1 MHLKRPSRSKPNRR
15 HQHQS
20 KEVQRGFWTESL
32 SINRTSSTEPQ
43 QVLSSIAPNMS
54 SPEVTPSRSQHT
66 RVSSSPTL
74 VVSPS
79 SSKAPELPITKPVET
94 QPKSSPPRINPDVP
108 SNTPS
113 TVPISPQTPKAP
125 LAQKQKQQQQ
135 QKPQKQKP
143 PPKEGSREPNQNQ
156 NAGEKQDEQQPHPN
170 TNQEKKSQKQMTKA
184 ERRELQEKQRAA
196 KEAAKAQGAVGGGG
210 GASSM
215 ASSRPAKALPQTL
228 KPSHQSAASFSTPSK
243 QRPSASEPAK
253 EPEIAVH
260 HRSRIF
266 AHFAKHRTGAPL
278 GTGVK
283 GEVHPA
289 IVRLGTQFAE
299 MKIVGSNARCIA
311 MLQAFKQV
319 CSSASRHPD
328 TCTALRVVGRGN

>member
-1 MHLKRPSRSKPNRR
+1 
-15 HQHQS
+15 
-20 KEVQRGFWTESL
+20 
-32 SINRTSSTEPQ
+32 
-43 QVLSSIAPNMS
+43 MS
-54 SPEVTPSRSQHT
+54 SPEDTPSRSQHA

-79 SSKAPELPITKPVET
+79 SPKTPELSITKPADT
-94 QPKSSPPRINPDVP
+94 QPKFSPIRINPDVP

-113 TVPISPQTPKAP
+113 TASISPQTPKAP

-135 QKPQKQKP
+135 QKQQKQKP
-143 PPKEGSREPNQNQ
+143 LPKEGSREPNQNQ
-156 NAGEKQDEQQPHPN
+156 NAGETQNQQRPHSD
-170 TNQEKKSQKQMTKA
+170 TNPEKKSQKQMTKA

-196 KEAAKAQGAVGGGG
+196 KEAAKAQAAAGGGGG
-210 GASSM
+210 GASST
-215 ASSRPAKALPQTL
+215 ASLRPAKVLPQTP

-243 QRPSASEPAK
+243 QKPSAGEPAK
-253 EPEIAVH
+253 EPETAIH

-289 IVRLGTQFAE
+289 IVRLGAQFAE

-319 CSSASRHPD
+319 CSSASRYLHGLED
-328 TCTALRVVGRGN
+328 GWAWELTS

>member
-1 MHLKRPSRSKPNRR
+1 
-15 HQHQS
+15 
-20 KEVQRGFWTESL
+20 
-32 SINRTSSTEPQ
+32 
-43 QVLSSIAPNMS
+43 MS
-54 SPEVTPSRSQHT
+54 APEVTPSRSQHT

-79 SSKAPELPITKPVET
+79 SSKAPELPSTKPVET

-113 TVPISPQTPKAP
+113 AIPISPQTPKAP

-135 QKPQKQKP
+135 QKQQKQKP
-143 PPKEGSREPNQNQ
+143 PPKEGSQNQNQ
-156 NAGEKQDEQQPHPN
+156 NTREKQDEQQPHPN

-196 KEAAKAQGAVGGGG
+196 KEAAKAQAAAGGGGG

-215 ASSRPAKALPQTL
+215 ASSRPAKALPQAL

-253 EPEIAVH
+253 EPEMAIH

-319 CSSASRHPD
+319 CSSVSRHPD
-328 TCTALRVVGRGN
+328 TYTALRVIGCGN

>member
-1 MHLKRPSRSKPNRR
+1 
-15 HQHQS
+15 
-20 KEVQRGFWTESL
+20 
-32 SINRTSSTEPQ
+32 
-43 QVLSSIAPNMS
+43 MS
-54 SPEVTPSRSQHT
+54 SPDFTPSRSQHT
-66 RVSSSPTL
+66 RTSSSSTL

-79 SSKAPELPITKPVET
+79 SSKAPELPITKPVGT

-113 TVPISPQTPKAP
+113 TVSTSPQTPKA
-125 LAQKQKQQQQ
+125 AHVQKQKQPQQRQ
-135 QKPQKQKP
+135 QPKPKP
-143 PPKEGSREPNQNQ
+143 PPKEGGREPNQNQ
-156 NAGEKQDEQQPHPN
+156 NQNVGENQGQQQLHPN
-170 TNQEKKSQKQMTKA
+170 ANSEKKSQKQMTKA

-196 KEAAKAQGAVGGGG
+196 KEAAKAQAAAGGGGG
-210 GASSM
+210 GAGST
-215 ASSRPAKALPQTL
+215 ASSRPAKALPQTF
-228 KPSHQSAASFSTPSK
+228 KPSHQSAASLSTTSK
-243 QRPSASEPAK
+243 QKPSASEPAG
-253 EPEIAVH
+253 EPEMAVH

-311 MLQAFKQV
+311 MLHAFKQV
-319 CSSASRHPD
+319 CS
-328 TCTALRVVGRGN
+328 CTALRVVGRGN

>member
-1 MHLKRPSRSKPNRR
+1 
-15 HQHQS
+15 
-20 KEVQRGFWTESL
+20 
-32 SINRTSSTEPQ
+32 
-43 QVLSSIAPNMS
+43 MS
-54 SPEVTPSRSQHT
+54 SPEDTPSRSQHA

-79 SSKAPELPITKPVET
+79 SPKTPELPITKPAET
-94 QPKSSPPRINPDVP
+94 QPKSNPIRINPDVP

-113 TVPISPQTPKAP
+113 IVPISPQTPKAP

-135 QKPQKQKP
+135 QKQQKQKQL
-143 PPKEGSREPNQNQ
+143 PKEGSREPNQNQ
-156 NAGEKQDEQQPHPN
+156 NAGETQNQQRPHSDINP
-170 TNQEKKSQKQMTKA
+170 EKKSQKQMTKA

-196 KEAAKAQGAVGGGG
+196 KEAAKAQAAAGGGGG
-210 GASSM
+210 GASST
-215 ASSRPAKALPQTL
+215 ASSRPAKVLSQTP

-243 QRPSASEPAK
+243 QKPSAGEPVK
-253 EPEIAVH
+253 EPEMAVH

-319 CSSASRHPD
+319 CSSVSRH
-328 TCTALRVVGRGN
+328 LHGFERRN